1 MIYGFY
7 GKAMR
12 NLRKRID
19 VRLVN
24 SAKDYKKYTSKTSF
38 VWKKIFSKNYFVAIH
53 EIKPVLTLDKPI
65 YVGFII
71 LDLSHY
77 FMYDFHY
84 KYA

>member
-1 MIYGFY
+1 MLDWLIVL
-7 GKAMR
+7 KITKNIR
-12 NLRKRID
+12 
-19 VRLVN
+19 
-24 SAKDYKKYTSKTSF
+24 AKQVLF
-38 VWKKIFSKNYFVAIH
+38 EKKIFSKNYFVAIH

>member
-1 MIYGFY
+1 MIYDFY
-7 GKAMR
+7 RKTMR

-24 SAKDYKKYTSKTSF
+24 NAKDYKKYTSKTSF
-38 VWKKIFSKNYFVAIH
+38 VSKKIFSKTFVAIH

-65 YVGFII
+65 YIGFII

>member
-1 MIYGFY
+1 MLKIILNIQANQVLFH
-7 GKAMR
+7 
-12 NLRKRID
+12 KRY
-19 VRLVN
+19 LVN
-24 SAKDYKKYTSKTSF
+24 
-38 VWKKIFSKNYFVAIH
+38 FVAIH

-65 YVGFII
+65 YIGFII